1 MNIYTIN
8 ITTPTQLKQALK
20 ALDYTRDKK
29 AKDVVSWSLDKA
41 TNKLSITLIID
52 EGTAITHS
60 IDTEQ
65 VEQSLKFVTSLSPL
79 SSFDCKKDDYVQL
92 IIKDNVLY
100 LINASNKQTLQSAL
114 LETSKYYY
122 EIKPVKTE
130 YYFSL
135 SKLKRLLHR
144 LTTKSEGIGVGVSIE
159 NGALCLCTGSVHIKM
174 MRVK

>member
-1 MNIYTIN
+1 MYTIN
-8 ITTPTQLKQALK
+8 ITTPHQLKQALK
-20 ALDYTRDKK
+20 ALEYTRDKK
-29 AKDVVSWSLDKA
+29 AKDVVSWSLDKT

-122 EIKPVKTE
+122 EVIQTTGKT
-130 YYFSL
+130 YYNL
-135 SKLKRLLHR
+135 CKLKKLLHR
-144 LTTKSEGIGVGVSIE
+144 LNTKSEGIGVGVSIE
-159 NGALCLCTGSVHIKM
+159 NGALCLCTDNVQLKM

>member
-1 MNIYTIN
+1 MYTIN
-8 ITTPTQLKQALK
+8 ITTPLQLKQALK

-65 VEQSLKFVTSLSPL
+65 VGQSLKFVTSLSPL

-135 SKLKRLLHR
+135 SKLKKIINKLDTKTQGNEVGFVFEHNGLH
-144 LTTKSEGIGVGVSIE
+144 LY
-159 NGALCLCTGSVHIKM
+159 TGNIHVNM
-174 MRVK
+174 VRVK